1 MHVVSSP
8 TAGSDALEQL
18 IYVSIDTREV
28 TNPIRAADILAEAR
42 RNNARDDITGV
53 LTFTGGRFV
62 QILEGRSDRL
72 EDLLARLLVDH
83 RHRDMEVLARRTITH
98 RDFPG
103 WDMVSPRLARSQIDK
118 LNTLLIETPKDLDA
132 YVDILAEAVHRQA
145 SALAQYG
152 YDPREDTPSDQPAG
166 LPTA

>member
-1 MHVVSSP
+1 MAISP
-8 TAGSDALEQL
+8 KTSPAALEQL

-62 QILEGRSDRL
+62 QILEGRNDRL
-72 EDLLARLLVDH
+72 EDLLARLAVDH
-83 RHRDMEVLARRTITH
+83 RHRDLNILARRTITH
-98 RDFPG
+98 RDFQG
-103 WDMVSPRLARSQIDK
+103 WDMVSPRLARSQIDR
-118 LNTLLIETPKDLDA
+118 LLSQVPTDLDA
-132 YVDILAEAVHRQA
+132 YVDLLAEAVHRQA
-145 SALAQYG
+145 SALAEYG
-152 YDPREDTPSDQPAG
+152 YDPREDTSAGQPAG